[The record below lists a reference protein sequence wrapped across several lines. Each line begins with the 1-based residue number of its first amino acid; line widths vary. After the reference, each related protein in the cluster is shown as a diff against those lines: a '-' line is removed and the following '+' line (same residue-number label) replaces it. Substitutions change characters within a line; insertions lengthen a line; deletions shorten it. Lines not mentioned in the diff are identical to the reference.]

1 MSLDAES
8 LAWTAPLVALVPAT
22 LWAVVASLLW
32 SAVRRWRPTEDY
44 LRLLP
49 LIPTMAALQISLEM
63 ASEVIRADLAGGATF
78 RAIVA
83 PTFANEVMIACLARH
98 VVLARSAAGRRRE
111 RPGRPSIVA
120 TYGAGALL
128 AAGLGLGVA
137 TGAMVESVA
146 RTCTGL
152 FSWTLVLFT
161 AWEIRREIRGG
172 RLALPSLARDI
183 HRADIAL
190 VGFALACY
198 LASESFDDGD
208 RTLAL
213 GLEAAGDTL
222 LAVPFALRT
231 SLASVLPR
239 LAGVAVALAAAGASV
254 VGAQALAGSDV
265 RPVGHRV
272 LTLAIVLGLA
282 FAILGGRRLVDRLLS
297 RPAHPDDAD
306 RAFFRKLLPELGRVE
321 CCRRALEHVAAR
333 PTLRGAGIILADG
346 TALRHGD
353 LDLAPV
359 RRVWPSGG
367 AAGRLPA
374 HHFGTVFARDPRLH
388 DALVEANV
396 ASVVPLVSP
405 RRRCGDLFLAVGLA
419 GMRVDDADATE
430 TFCDQLAL
438 VLEAAELLERT
449 VAVERSLA
457 HAEKLAA
464 IGETAARI
472 AHEIRNP
479 ITAARSL
486 AQQLARE
493 PGAPFVSEHEV
504 ILSELERVER
514 QVASLLRFARRD
526 ELRLEPV
533 DLPALARATADR
545 LRSRLDAEGIRL
557 TVEAPDRLVALGDRE
572 KLGQVLVNL
581 VENAADAL
589 SETPPDG
596 RWIAVS
602 VDETDHRATV
612 RVSDGGPGAPA
623 DALAR
628 LFEPFFTMKAH
639 GTGLGLAIVKRTIEA
654 HGGRIHAERVPEAGL
669 AFRIEL
675 PLATPV

>member
-1 MSLDAES
+1 MSFGPEA
-8 LAWTAPLVALVPAT
+8 LAWKAPLVALVPAT
-22 LWAVVASLLW
+22 LWAVVAALLW

-63 ASEVIRADLAGGATF
+63 VSEVIRADLAGGATF

-83 PTFANEVMIACLARH
+83 PTFATEVVLACLLRH

-120 TYGAGALL
+120 TYCAGGLL
-128 AAGLGLGVA
+128 AGGLALGVA
-137 TGAMVESVA
+137 TGAMEESAA

-172 RLALPSLARDI
+172 RLALPSLSRDI

-198 LASESFDDGD
+198 LASESFGGGA
-208 RTLAL
+208 RASAL

-222 LAVPFALRT
+222 LAVPFALRA

-239 LAGVAVALAAAGASV
+239 LAGVAVAAAVAGASV
-254 VGAQALAGSDV
+254 AAAQALAASDV
-265 RPVGHRV
+265 RLVEHRA
-272 LTLAIVLGLA
+272 LTLVIVLGLA
-282 FAILGGRRLVDRLLS
+282 LVILGGRRLADRLVFP
-297 RPAHPDDAD
+297 PAHPDDAD
-306 RAFFRKLLPELGRVE
+306 QGFFRKLSPELGRVE
-321 CCRRALEHVAAR
+321 CCRRALAHVATR
-333 PTLRGAGIILADG
+333 PAVRGAAIILADG
-346 TALRHGD
+346 TALQHGD

-359 RRVWPSGG
+359 RSVWPSG
-367 AAGRLPA
+367 AAADSLPT
-374 HHFGTVFARDPRLH
+374 HHFGIVFSRDAHLR
-388 DALVEANV
+388 DALVQANV

-419 GMRVDDADATE
+419 GMRVEDADATE
-430 TFCDQLAL
+430 VFCDQLAL

-493 PGAPFVSEHEV
+493 PGAPFVAEHEV
-504 ILSELERVER
+504 ILGELERVER

-533 DLPALARATADR
+533 DLSALARTTADR
-545 LRSRLDAEGIRL
+545 LRSRLDTEGIRL
-557 TVEAPDRLVALGDRE
+557 TVEAPERVVAIGDRE

-589 SETPPDG
+589 SETPPPG

-602 VDETDHRATV
+602 VDETEERATV
-612 RVSDGGPGAPA
+612 RVVDGGPGAPA
-623 DALAR
+623 ETLAR
-628 LFEPFFTMKAH
+628 LFEPFFTTKSH

-654 HGGRIHAERVPEAGL
+654 HGGRIDAERVPQAGL
-669 AFRIEL
+669 GFRIEL